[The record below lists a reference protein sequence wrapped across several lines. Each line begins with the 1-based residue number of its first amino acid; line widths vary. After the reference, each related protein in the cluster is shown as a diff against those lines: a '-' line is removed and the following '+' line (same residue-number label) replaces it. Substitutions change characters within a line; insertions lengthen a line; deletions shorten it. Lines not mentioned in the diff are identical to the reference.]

1 MNINDY
7 ISSGIVESYVLG
19 LADEAER
26 AEFERMC
33 ATHEEVRAARDAF
46 ELSLEKQAR
55 SGAVL
60 PPQCKEQIVY

>member
-1 MNINDY
+1 MNLNEY

-33 ATHEEVRAARDAF
+33 AAHEEVRAARNAF
-46 ELSLEKQAR
+46 ELALENRPAL
-55 SGAVL
+55 VL
-60 PPQCKEQIVY
+60 FHHLKV